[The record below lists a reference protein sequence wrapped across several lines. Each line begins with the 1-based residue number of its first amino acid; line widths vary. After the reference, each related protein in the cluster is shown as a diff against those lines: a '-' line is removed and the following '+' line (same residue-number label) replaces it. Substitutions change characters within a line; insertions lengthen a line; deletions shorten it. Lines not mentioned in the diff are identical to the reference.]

1 MKQKARGG
9 GGKVKKRNLFLPFG
23 LCKCIITATAAHTF
37 HLSSA
42 PVSAFEVKKSWT
54 SDPFRL
60 GQRLLSFTLSFFCLF
75 CATVWLRDARVCPQ
89 LAFRLSP
96 HPFPKGCSF
105 FSSAH
110 TPSEPVG
117 LLYGLL
123 SFKLALFPAPDPVD
137 YHHQC
142 NCNHPVTWP
151 IGGGNPHRA
160 SGWIINIP
168 LAGSV
173 AKTLQPQINDQQ
185 KNG

>member
-1 MKQKARGG
+1 MYNYSHGCTHIPPQQCTRLCIWGQKEL
-9 GGKVKKRNLFLPFG
+9 NLRPFSVG
-23 LCKCIITATAAHTF
+23 TTF
-37 HLSSA
+37 VVLHLI
-42 PVSAFEVKKSWT
+42 
-54 SDPFRL
+54 
-60 GQRLLSFTLSFFCLF
+60 FFCLF

-173 AKTLQPQINDQQ
+173 AKTFQPQINDQQ
-185 KNG
+185 KKWLILLFRDIDHDLTLATV